1 MAIKPANQEP
11 TTLAMV
17 AAILDFTH
25 NAIRTLLL
33 SFLRS
38 TLVKFR
44 TNNILA
50 IKKRNKKTSHV
61 SHNKLNYKTYRTY

>member
-11 TTLAMV
+11 TTLAIL

-33 SFLRS
+33 NFLRS

-50 IKKRNKKTSHV
+50 IEKCKK
-61 SHNKLNYKTYRTY
+61 KLLMSLIIN

>member
-1 MAIKPANQEP
+1 MAINPANQEP
-11 TTLAMV
+11 MV

-25 NAIRTLLL
+25 NAIRRLRL

-44 TNNILA
+44 TINTLA
-50 IKKRNKKTSHV
+50 IKNATKKLLMSLII
-61 SHNKLNYKTYRTY
+61 N

>member
-1 MAIKPANQEP
+1 MAIKPANQE
-11 TTLAMV
+11 TTILAMV

-50 IKKRNKKTSHV
+50 IKKRNKKLLM
-61 SHNKLNYKTYRTY
+61 SHNKLNYKRFSTF

>member
-11 TTLAMV
+11 TTLSMV

-44 TNNILA
+44 TNILA
-50 IKKRNKKTSHV
+50 IKKTQQKTSHV
-61 SHNKLNYKTYRTY
+61 SHNKLNYKRFSTF

>member
-11 TTLAMV
+11 TTLSMV

-44 TNNILA
+44 TNILA
-50 IKKRNKKTSHV
+50 IKKQQKTSHV
-61 SHNKLNYKTYRTY
+61 SHNKLNYKRFSTF

>member
-33 SFLRS
+33 SFLGS

-44 TNNILA
+44 TNILA
-50 IKKRNKKTSHV
+50 IKKHNKKLLMSLII
-61 SHNKLNYKTYRTY
+61 N

>member
-1 MAIKPANQEP
+1 
-11 TTLAMV
+11 MV

-25 NAIRTLLL
+25 NAIRRILL

-44 TNNILA
+44 TNNILV
-50 IKKRNKKTSHV
+50 IKKTQQKISHV
-61 SHNKLNYKTYRTY
+61 SLNKLNYKRYSTY